1 MKISN
6 ELLSEVLGVKAYV
19 MQEKYIHFLHNS
31 RRNDLVYEK
40 SGDIQYNINVYELAF
55 KCKEWAYNQGY
66 ILKSEI
72 DGCLVS
78 KKTSFMGSE
87 EDWVSG
93 VSEIEAVIK
102 ACEYILQQRKKGV

>member
-19 MQEKYIHFLHNS
+19 VQEKYIHFLHNN

-72 DGCLVS
+72 DGCLVC
-78 KKTSFMGSE
+78 KKPH
-87 EDWVSG
+87 
-93 VSEIEAVIK
+93 
-102 ACEYILQQRKKGV
+102 L